1 MDSDR
6 CGERIAKMKKK
17 RGRKRKL
24 AGMVGLNVEVTQ
36 RDIDES
42 HRLGLTG
49 AQMIERSV
57 ERALKKK

>member
-1 MDSDR
+1 
-6 CGERIAKMKKK
+6 MKKK